1 MKSQSPFKRLIIL
14 TILTILAWA
23 IVIHQDIPQNTP
35 EQAKNATESE
45 LKTDLLVMTGNTL
58 IAVSSPVIER
68 MKVLAVITA
77 YNAGPGM
84 EWQTDSTPCITA
96 SMLDVCK
103 YPNKYNVIACP
114 AWLKFGTKIRIEDK
128 VFSCQDRMSAKRRYS
143 KNPAYFDI
151 LKPTLQEAKEFGRQ
165 KKEVIIY

>member
-23 IVIHQDIPQNTP
+23 IVIHQDISQNTP

-77 YNAGPGM
+77 YNAVP
-84 EWQTDSTPCITA
+84 EQTDADYCISA
-96 SMLDVCK
+96 SGRNVCL
-103 YPNKYNVIACP
+103 YPEQVIACP
-114 AWLKFGTKIRIEDK
+114 PVLEFGQVVSINGQEFI
-128 VFSCQDRMSAKRRYS
+128 CHDRMNIRFRQ
-143 KNPAYFDI
+143 PGDWYFDI
-151 LKPTLQEAKEFGRQ
+151 LMEDVAAALKFGRQ
-165 KKEVIIY
+165 IKEVSIY